1 MRDRKFTTV
10 LARDVQEGPP
20 HDKAPDCRDSPL
32 IRAADRVASMRTTG
46 PTLAAPG
53 PSELDGLVEAIG
65 DAVVVSDPDGAI
77 TVWNPA
83 AERIFGFTAAEA
95 LGQSLDLITPER
107 HRRRH
112 WDGYAKT
119 MRTGVTRY
127 GAETLRVPALHKD
140 GHQLSIAFTVGMV
153 RDASDHVTGIVA
165 VIRDETDRWA
175 EEKRLRQRVA
185 ELEASSDANRRAP

>member
-1 MRDRKFTTV
+1 MPQTDP
-10 LARDVQEGPP
+10 LA
-20 HDKAPDCRDSPL
+20 ST
-32 IRAADRVASMRTTG
+32 RASDHAAG
-46 PTLAAPG
+46 LA
-53 PSELDGLVEAIG
+53 EAIG
-65 DAVVVSDPDGAI
+65 DAVVVSDPEGAI
-77 TVWNPA
+77 TVWNAA

-95 LGQSLDLITPER
+95 LGRSLDLITPER

-140 GHQLSIAFTVGMV
+140 GRQLSIAFTVGMV
-153 RDASDHVTGIVA
+153 RDASDRVTGIVA
-165 VIRDETDRWA
+165 VIRDETERWA

-185 ELEASSDANRRAP
+185 DLEAIADPARREP

>member
-1 MRDRKFTTV
+1 MAD
-10 LARDVQEGPP
+10 ARM
-20 HDKAPDCRDSPL
+20 PDGSL
-32 IRAADRVASMRTTG
+32 SLSA
-46 PTLAAPG
+46 
-53 PSELDGLVEAIG
+53 AIG
-65 DAVVVSDPDGAI
+65 DAVVVSDPEGSI

-95 LGQSLDLITPER
+95 LGQTLDLITPER

-119 MRTGVTRY
+119 MRTGETRY

-140 GHQLSIAFTVGMV
+140 GRQLSIAFTVGMV
-153 RDASDHVTGIVA
+153 RDASHRVTGIVA
-165 VIRDETDRWA
+165 VIRDETERWA

-185 ELEASSDANRRAP
+185 ELEASADRASQRVLSPPDGPKDTITEAHRENAQ